1 MDKGKKE
8 RDKAEKEK
16 AEYDEGLKKTLTPV
30 IFGIIAGVICYS
42 IFVFT
47 PYMVVENGVAIDNLD
62 NGIVPDNL
70 LNMFEDKDTPLSEN
84 VTVKKAGTDK
94 WLIKDEGNK
103 NSYIIKKNTE
113 KMSIYA
119 TPISTD
125 WLLIAI
131 LIVMLQK
138 FAYPMMHTSLEG
150 PKDWIY
156 ISFMTLFCW
165 FMSFTLLLSVLF

>member
-8 RDKAEKEK
+8 RDKEEKEK
-16 AEYDEGLKKTLTPV
+16 AEYEEGLKKTLTPV

-42 IFVFT
+42 IFAFT
-47 PYMVVENGVAIDNLD
+47 PYMVGENGVAIDNLD
-62 NGIVPDNL
+62 NGIVPNNL
-70 LNMFEDKDTPLSEN
+70 LNLFEDKGTPLSEN
-84 VTVKKAGTDK
+84 VTVKKESTDK
-94 WLIKDEGNK
+94 WLIKDEENK

-131 LIVMLQK
+131 LIILLQK
-138 FAYPMMHTSLEG
+138 FAYPLMHTSLEG